1 VEDSG
6 PVMLRAVCMLQ
17 EVERLALMTGRVSS
31 LCDRP
36 DVKYRTLV
44 LPIEWQTP
52 EVPVSLKP
60 LSVDW
65 MAMTEGVVGVVGGE

>member
-1 VEDSG
+1 
-6 PVMLRAVCMLQ
+6 MLQ

-36 DVKYRTLV
+36 DIKNRTLV
-44 LPIEWQTP
+44 LPIEWLAP

-60 LSVDW
+60 LNVDW
-65 MAMTEGVVGVVGGE
+65 LAMTEGVVGVVGGE